1 VAFRVK
7 LGDCGFEGGCVIR
20 ISVPYVYNVSESLS
34 PLSSLSGGENVSEHL
49 YVLYNAHSTLSNFL
63 FRSVWSSCLR
73 VCKGPGNELLA
84 SIKAILDKDGSSP
97 IIDFWEAVQITQK
110 LTAFK
115 TVLEAEFQ
123 TAATYLVTGRR
134 GYDIATLIETGEV
147 IFPDELMRKVPA
159 VQFDLR
165 EAGKCIAFNLGTAAG
180 FHLLRALELVIQAYW
195 NVVMDSA
202 PLPEN
207 RNIGAYIREMENGG
221 KNDPKVLV
229 ALKQIKNHHRNSLM
243 HPEETLDLDAAI
255 ALLGIVQS
263 AAIAMLNS
271 IPEPPPAEEPLMA
284 SPIGEMLLPAGDI
297 EIA

>member
-1 VAFRVK
+1 
-7 LGDCGFEGGCVIR
+7 VIR

-34 PLSSLSGGENVSEHL
+34 PLSSLSGGENVSDHL

-63 FRSVWSSCLR
+63 FGSVWSSCLR
-73 VCKGPGNELLA
+73 VCKGPGNELLT
-84 SIKAILDKDGSSP
+84 SIKVILDKDASSP
-97 IIDFWEAVQITQK
+97 TIEFWEAVQITQK

-134 GYDIATLIETGEV
+134 GYDIGALIENGEV
-147 IFPDELMRKVPA
+147 IFPDELMRRVPG

-195 NVVMDSA
+195 DVVMQGI
-202 PLPEN
+202 PLPAN
-207 RNIGAYIREMENGG
+207 RNIGAYIREMEQVAKG
-221 KNDPKVLV
+221 DPKVLG
-229 ALKQIKNHHRNSLM
+229 ALRQIKDHHRNSLM

-263 AAIAMLNS
+263 AAIAMLNE
-271 IPEPPPAEEPLMA
+271 IPEPAPIPPPEINFNVE
-284 SPIGEMLLPAGDI
+284 SMLTPGD
-297 EIA
+297 EDKTA